1 MIIPDT
7 LCTKVK
13 RYIDEGK
20 DLHKV
25 ARWLVNVEIHKHV
38 PIDLEDLADTSL
50 VASEIEAIVECL
62 EQKDFN
68 DAIELSKDSATEILQ
83 DEGFNIDEWE
93 GLLNI

>member
-1 MIIPDT
+1 MIIPDA

-13 RYIDEGK
+13 CYIDEGK

-25 ARWLVNVEIHKHV
+25 ARWLVNMEIHKHV

-62 EQKDFN
+62 EQRDVN
-68 DAIELSKDSATEILQ
+68 DAIELAKDSATEILQ
-83 DEGFNIDEWE
+83 DEGFNIDE
-93 GLLNI
+93 

>member
-7 LCTKVK
+7 LYTKVK

-62 EQKDFN
+62 EQKDVN

-83 DEGFNIDEWE
+83 DEGFNIDE
-93 GLLNI
+93 